1 MELLDPQ
8 MFAAIEKI
16 FGAAAA
22 SDFLRTLAIF
32 SAAAWV
38 HSRTVSKTIRTK
50 IDELILVFQADHDK
64 QKIVV
69 GELGTRVTKIEE
81 HLSIPRGE

>member
-8 MFAAIEKI
+8 MFAAFEKI

-38 HSRTVSKTIRTK
+38 HSRTVSKTIQTK
-50 IDELILVFQADHDK
+50 IDELIAVFKTDHET
-64 QKIVV
+64 QKKAVA
-69 GELGTRVTKIEE
+69 ELRDDVETIKE
-81 HLSIPRGE
+81 HLKL